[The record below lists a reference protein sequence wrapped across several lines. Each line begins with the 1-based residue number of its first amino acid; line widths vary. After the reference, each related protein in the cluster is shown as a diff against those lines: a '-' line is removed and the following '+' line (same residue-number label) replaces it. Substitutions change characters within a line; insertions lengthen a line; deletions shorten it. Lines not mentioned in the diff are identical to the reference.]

1 MIVLGFWL
9 ALQVEMNAKGST
21 LAADFEPFTLEMGDG
36 DWTGGKG
43 ASDWGQ
49 ETPDQST
56 AFKGWEKRHLRDE
69 KSAGIGVQGGKGGLD
84 AMLQQALDVA
94 GVGRKALGMGGAVS
108 NYQRQG
114 EDEYEE
120 MQRMHT
126 RAEAAMNN
134 IFKEGY

>member
-1 MIVLGFWL
+1 
-9 ALQVEMNAKGST
+9 
-21 LAADFEPFTLEMGDG
+21 
-36 DWTGGKG
+36 
-43 ASDWGQ
+43 
-49 ETPDQST
+49 
-56 AFKGWEKRHLRDE
+56 
-69 KSAGIGVQGGKGGLD
+69 
-84 AMLQQALDVA
+84 MLQQALDVA

-120 MQRMHT
+120 MQRLHT